1 MDSDSAVVIEDA
13 LKQMV
18 QALNTGND
26 EEPSVTPSK
35 YKDCFHETSVY
46 EDSYSLEH
54 RPDDTEYMVP
64 SRKKYQFW

>member
-1 MDSDSAVVIEDA
+1 
-13 LKQMV
+13 MV

-26 EEPSVTPSK
+26 GEPSITPCK
-35 YKDCFHETSVY
+35 NTDCFHETSVY

-64 SRKKYQFW
+64 SRKKY